1 MYRPKRRGRLLL
13 LVFLALSILL
23 ITLDF
28 RGGSGGPLE
37 RAKDI
42 TAAIVAPIQRGVT
55 AITRP
60 IGNFFSSLGDLANL
74 REENGR
80 LEAELES
87 ISTEINEARNLQ
99 DENEELRAVL
109 ELDEGWASMERVTAQ
124 IIADSPGNYVWAV
137 VIDRGSADGI
147 RRNMAVIS
155 PEGLVGKILE
165 VEENESTVL
174 LLIDPN
180 LGAGA
185 TTDGRG
191 LTGVV
196 SGNGEGQDL
205 SLEFVSKEEDVR
217 VGDEVVTSNF
227 TGRIFPPGI
236 PIGYVSRV
244 GGDPRSADFDI
255 DVNPYV
261 EFKSL
266 NFLVVLLETGETLP
280 GEPSP

>member
-60 IGNFFSSLGDLANL
+60 IGNFFSSLADLANL
-74 REENGR
+74 REENNR
-80 LEAELES
+80 LEAELERVT
-87 ISTEINEARNLQ
+87 TEVNEARDLAA
-99 DENEELRAVL
+99 ENEELRGAL
-109 ELDEGWASMERVTAQ
+109 ELEEGWASMERVTAQ
-124 IIADSPGNYVWAV
+124 VIADSPGNYAWAV
-137 VIDRGSADGI
+137 VINKGASDGI
-147 RRNMAVIS
+147 RRNMAVIT
-155 PEGLVGKILE
+155 PQGLVGKILE
-165 VEENESTVL
+165 VQDNESTVL

-185 TTDGRG
+185 STEGRG
-191 LTGVV
+191 LIGVV
-196 SGNGEGQDL
+196 TGNGEGQDL

-217 VGDEVVTSNF
+217 VGDRVLTSNF
-227 TGRIFPPGI
+227 NGRIFPPGI

-244 GGDPRSADFDI
+244 GGDPRSANFDI
-255 DVNPYV
+255 DVNAYV
-261 EFKSL
+261 DFKKL
-266 NFLVVLLETGETLP
+266 NFLVVLLETGEAVA
-280 GEPSP
+280 GGASP